1 MANDLHDEGTNRTG
15 IARHPLAGPQAESAS
30 SDAAP
35 AGGGDGA
42 YAAAMRAPRLEQRVA
57 LGSMPPPASVIGAL
71 KAGTQVAAG
80 RHPNVLLDKLGE
92 RLAFER
98 AGARLYE
105 LALHAT
111 QVLGE
116 VPGGPRVEELR
127 ALRDAEARHAAL
139 VGQAIVDLG
148 GDPTCLTP
156 SGDAIGTAGA
166 GLLQVLAD
174 PRTSRS
180 QRLCALLAAELT
192 DHDGWELLV
201 DLTRASG
208 HAELAKRF
216 EDAMH
221 EEARH
226 VLQVRGWLRGHT
238 MASLQTHRAGVDT

>member
-1 MANDLHDEGTNRTG
+1 MANELHDEGTNRTG
-15 IARHPLAGPQAESAS
+15 IARHPLAGPQAERAS
-30 SDAAP
+30 TDAAP
-35 AGGGDGA
+35 AGDRDGA
-42 YAAAMRAPRLEQRVA
+42 YAAALRTPHLERRVA
-57 LGSMPPPASVIGAL
+57 LGSRPPPASALGAR

-105 LALHAT
+105 LALHT
-111 QVLGE
+111 VHVLGE
-116 VPGGPRVEELR
+116 APGGPRVEELR

-139 VGQAIVDLG
+139 VGEAIVDLG

-156 SGDAIGTAGA
+156 SGDAIGIGGA

-180 QRLCALLAAELT
+180 QRLCALLVAELT

-201 DLTRASG
+201 ELTRASG
-208 HAELAKRF
+208 HHELARRF
-216 EDAMH
+216 ELAMH

-238 MASLQTHRAGVDT
+238 LASLQTSHAGVDT